1 MPKKGQVVRME
12 KSKNKRANNMLWYV
26 IGLCIL
32 LITITS
38 VFMSAN
44 RKEEGRKPVESVS
57 ETVSDTAKESVK
69 EDTHTVK
76 DKKDEEVKKPEQAQS
91 EEKKPETPVKPT
103 TAEKQVFELPVN
115 GYISKEYSIDI
126 PVYSLTMNDYRAHT
140 GIDILCE
147 EGSAVAAAEAG
158 TVKQVYDDPMM
169 GTTVVIEHKDGIVTR
184 YMNLGENLPENITAG
199 ASVKRGELIGAVGS
213 SALLEV
219 AGEPHLH
226 FEVTVAGAYVDP
238 LSVVDAATVN
248 VMSDSVVE

>member
-1 MPKKGQVVRME
+1 ME

-26 IGLCIL
+26 IGLCVL
-32 LITITS
+32 LIAITS

-44 RKEEGRKPVESVS
+44 RKDEANKPIESAS
-57 ETVSDTAKESVK
+57 ESESDVAKETIKEDAPTIVAPKNDEVK
-69 EDTHTVK
+69 ET
-76 DKKDEEVKKPEQAQS
+76 EEQKTN
-91 EEKKPETPVKPT
+91 EKKPVAPVEPT
-103 TAEKQVFELPVN
+103 TVEKQMFELPVN
-115 GYISKEYSIDI
+115 GYISKNYSVDV

-147 EGSAVAAAEAG
+147 EGSAVSAAEAG
-158 TVKQVYDDPMM
+158 TVKQVYNDPMM

-184 YMNLGENLPENITAG
+184 YMNLSENLPENITVG
-199 ASVKRGELIGAVGS
+199 ASVKRGELIASVGS

-238 LSVVDAATVN
+238 LSVIEASTVN
-248 VMSDSVVE
+248 VMSDSVIE